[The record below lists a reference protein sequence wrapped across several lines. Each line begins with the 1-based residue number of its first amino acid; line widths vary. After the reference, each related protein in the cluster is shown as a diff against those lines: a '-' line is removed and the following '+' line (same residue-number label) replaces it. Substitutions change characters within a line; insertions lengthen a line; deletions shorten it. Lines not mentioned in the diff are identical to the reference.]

1 MNKTMTTLRSIAAIA
16 LSAAALASQAKDLKT
31 EITVDR
37 TIVPVEREAT
47 RLGSLTPQLLSS
59 PVTMR
64 RLSLADYTNPAEIT
78 RSASTLEPAAYGE
91 TFVLSPYKGYAAL
104 GYFPTF
110 NIGASAG
117 YKFIDNSRT
126 RLGAWL
132 QYDGYSYKPSGDG
145 DSNGNYGNNTVS
157 VGASLDQRVGS
168 KSSLGVHAA
177 YTFAD
182 LRLPD
187 EFLNNR
193 QNVNAF
199 DADLS
204 WWSRAGL
211 VGYHAKASFSHF
223 GYGKDMTLNIAD
235 ENPDGYIATP
245 YKAASENRFNFNG
258 GIGFFGSSVA
268 PRGGIE
274 VSADFISRSNGLETI
289 AKETRPDYF
298 VNFAAPIAA
307 GTLGIVSVT
316 PYYAFHSGRL
326 HGRIGAK
333 IDLSVGGE
341 GKKFHIAPAVML
353 DWNVASQ
360 LAIYARINGGEQLNS
375 LRSLYDYCPFV
386 GGLWQYQRSH
396 VPVTA
401 DLGFNIGSFK
411 GLSARLFGGYAIAND
426 WLMPQFAEINTPSS
440 QTLGLTNYG
449 AYDLKGWHAGIGFSY
464 DWRSIVKADLS
475 AETAS
480 NDETKAYY
488 LWRDRAKYGINA
500 SVEAKPIKALKIAVG
515 YQLRTDRHNYFN
527 VKDEIFQ
534 PIDLKSVSDLSVS
547 ASYAVTDAFTVF
559 ARGENLLNRR
569 YFLVTAIQSQGIKG
583 LIGVSYKF

>member
-16 LSAAALASQAKDLKT
+16 LSAATLASQAKDLKT

-47 RLGSLTPQLLSS
+47 RLGSITPQFLTS

-64 RLSLADYTNPAEIT
+64 RLSLADYTDPAEIT

-91 TFVLSPYKGYAAL
+91 TLALSPYKGYAAL

-132 QYDGYSYKPSGDG
+132 QYDGDSYKPSGDAE
-145 DSNGNYGNNTVS
+145 GNYANNTVS
-157 VGASLDQRVGS
+157 VGASFDQRVGS

-187 EFLNNR
+187 QFLNNR

-211 VGYHAKASFSHF
+211 VGYHAKAAFSHF
-223 GYGKDMTLNIAD
+223 GYGKDAMLNTLTAQTGNY
-235 ENPDGYIATP
+235 ETSLF
-245 YKAASENRFNFNG
+245 KAASENRFNINA
-258 GIGFFGSSVA
+258 GIGFFGSSAA

-274 VSADFISRSNGLETI
+274 ISADFITRSNGLENI

-298 VNFAAPIAA
+298 VNFASPISA
-307 GTLGIVSVT
+307 GTLGVVSVT
-316 PYYAFHSGRL
+316 PYYAFHSGRV

-333 IDLSVGGE
+333 VDLSVGGE

-360 LAIYARINGGEQLNS
+360 FAIYAHVNGGEQLNS
-375 LRSLYDYCPFV
+375 LRSLYDYCPLV

-396 VPVTA
+396 IPVTA

-411 GLSARLFGGYAIAND
+411 GFSARIFGGYAIAND
-426 WLMPQFAEINTPSS
+426 WLMPQNAVTRYQETE
-440 QTLGLTNYG
+440 TAMLTNYG
-449 AYDLKGWHAGIGFSY
+449 TYDLKGWHAGIGFSY
-464 DWRSIVKADLS
+464 DWRSIVKADVS

-488 LWRDRAKYGINA
+488 LWRDRAKYVINA
-500 SVEAKPIKALKIAVG
+500 SVEARPIKALKIGVG
-515 YQLRTDRHNYFN
+515 YQLRTDRHNYLN
-527 VKDEIFQ
+527 VRDESFQ

-547 ASYAVTDAFTVF
+547 ASYAITEAFTVF
-559 ARGENLLNRR
+559 ARGENLLNQRH
-569 YFLVTAIQSQGIKG
+569 YLLTEIEAQGIKG